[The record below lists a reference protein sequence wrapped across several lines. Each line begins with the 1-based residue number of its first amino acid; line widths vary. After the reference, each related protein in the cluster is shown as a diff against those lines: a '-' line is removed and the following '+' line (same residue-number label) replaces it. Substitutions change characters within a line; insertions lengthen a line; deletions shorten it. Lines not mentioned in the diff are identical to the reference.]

1 MDSDQNPPEGVHA
14 QSDEKLLAF
23 GIRVLNGQGKWITKR
38 LFAGEDMDGTPTVR
52 FMPVQKYGMSKC
64 VEPFLREQ
72 YLCIYPA
79 EPGIEEHYK
88 RFLAKYHDY
97 LQKEFN

>member
-1 MDSDQNPPEGVHA
+1 MNEQNIR
-14 QSDEKLLAF
+14 STFCITLLDGSCWA
-23 GIRVLNGQGKWITKR
+23 IP
-38 LFAGEDMDGTPTVR
+38 GEDREGNPTVR

-88 RFLAKYHDY
+88 EFIAKYHNY

>member
-1 MDSDQNPPEGVHA
+1 MNEQNIRSTFCITLLDGSVVVFEA
-14 QSDEKLLAF
+14 DERYWYEPCWA
-23 GIRVLNGQGKWITKR
+23 IP
-38 LFAGEDMDGTPTVR
+38 GEDREGNPTVR

-88 RFLAKYHDY
+88 EFIAKYHNY